1 MLLIFL
7 IINNTCNIFCDV
19 YSCFYIVFLHC
30 YVLIFP
36 FLDIIYWVSA
46 VDTWVLHSYAAIHA
60 QPFLLSALYISIYIY
75 IYITV
80 LIKSIFYMFWYYIS
94 WLYITVAYQAV
105 QSLGFSRQ
113 ECWSGLPFPSP
124 GDLPPPRNRTQVSRI
139 AGRRFTVWATREALY
154 IMIQVEK
161 PTILGISQIIKSWK
175 ARGA

>member
-1 MLLIFL
+1 MFLHSILTLLCLDFSILRYYLLSFCCGHLSFAFL
-7 IINNTCNIFCDV
+7 CC
-19 YSCFYIVFLHC
+19 YSCTTLPALC
-30 YVLIFP
+30 
-36 FLDIIYWVSA
+36 IIYI
-46 VDTWVLHSYAAIHA
+46 Y
-60 QPFLLSALYISIYIY
+60 IYIY